1 MKKRK
6 NVILLV
12 VGVFFLLVA
21 APFSRAAAE
30 EAGVE
35 QKLREALRD
44 GMLKLR
50 DAQGKIAA
58 LQAEQVAS
66 EEKIKELKSK
76 SDALAKDLMAERNA
90 SANRIADL
98 SAKLEEKTNFANSLQ
113 IKMERWKK
121 SYQEAVTLAAKKETE
136 RAKLELKSLELT
148 RLVESH
154 ELKNIQM
161 YQAGMETLER
171 YQKFGLGDALLA
183 REPFIGTTKVKFQ
196 NLTEEFADKLADAKI
211 KKGAPKEGEKPAQQE
226 AEKTPEKA
234 TEKASEKEA
243 AETKKEPKK

>member
-1 MKKRK
+1 M
-6 NVILLV
+6 VLLV
-12 VGVFFLLVA
+12 VGVFVLLAGA
-21 APFSRAAAE
+21 AFSRAAAE
-30 EAGVE
+30 EGGVE

-76 SDALAKDLMAERNA
+76 ADTLAKDLMAERNA
-90 SANRIADL
+90 SANRIAEL
-98 SAKLEEKTNFANSLQ
+98 SAKLEEKTNFSNSLQ
-113 IKMERWKK
+113 VKMERWKK
-121 SYQEAVTLAAKKETE
+121 SYQEAVVMAAKKETE
-136 RAKLELKSLELT
+136 RAKLELKTIELG

-183 REPFIGTTKVKFQ
+183 REPFIGTTRVKFQ

-211 KKGAPKEGEKPAQQE
+211 KKGAPKEGEKPVPQE
-226 AEKTPEKA
+226 AEKA
-234 TEKASEKEA
+234 QEKES